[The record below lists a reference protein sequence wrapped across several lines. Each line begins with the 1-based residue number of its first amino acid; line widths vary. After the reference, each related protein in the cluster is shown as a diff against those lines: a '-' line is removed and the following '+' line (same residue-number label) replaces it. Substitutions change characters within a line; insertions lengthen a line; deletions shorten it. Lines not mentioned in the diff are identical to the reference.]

1 MLENRN
7 DEVAAMEG
15 RVTHTLE
22 EGDRLQLRHNE
33 AGRSLVTIQQELAE
47 ARSAT
52 TRAQEAETLKDR

>member
-1 MLENRN
+1 MEDRDSKLEDMRVMLENRN

-33 AGRSLVTIQQELAE
+33 A